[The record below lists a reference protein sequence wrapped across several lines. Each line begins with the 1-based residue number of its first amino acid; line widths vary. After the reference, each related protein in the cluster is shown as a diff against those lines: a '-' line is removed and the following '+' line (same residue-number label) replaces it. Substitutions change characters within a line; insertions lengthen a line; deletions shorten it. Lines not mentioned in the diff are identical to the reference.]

1 VADGMVYVGGEDQAL
16 RALDASNGEEHWST
30 PLGYPIKSSPAS
42 VGDLVYVASG
52 PTITAL
58 DARSGKTLWGHVAGD
73 TITAD
78 VAVVDGMVIASGHD
92 GYVYALRANVRE
104 SGPTQPAT

>member
-1 VADGMVYVGGEDQAL
+1 M
-16 RALDASNGEEHWST
+16 
-30 PLGYPIKSSPAS
+30 GYPIASSPAS
-42 VGDLVYVASG
+42 VGNLIFIASG
-52 PTITAL
+52 PTISAL
-58 DARSGKTLWGHVAGD
+58 DAESGKTLWGHVAGD

-78 VAVVDGMVIASGHD
+78 VAVIDGMVIASGHD